1 MKMALLPITVCV
13 LLLLTSC
20 IKTVGDRS
28 MTDVARSKQNLRQIG
43 LAFIMWAD
51 DHNHQFPFN
60 LSQAIG
66 GTRELCNLDNDGF
79 EMNPVPI
86 FMVISNELQSTRILV
101 CPNDKAKKAAADF
114 ASLTIN
120 NISYKL
126 RTGTNVSPDHPA
138 EILAVDSI
146 NGLAL
151 HCDGSVVTYD
161 LHKTQ

>member
-28 MTDVARSKQNLRQIG
+28 MTDVARSERNLKQIG

-60 LSQAIG
+60 VSQAMG

-86 FMVISNELQSTRILV
+86 FMVISNELQSTRMLV
-101 CPNDKAKKAAADF
+101 SPNDKAKKAAADF

-126 RTGTNVSPDHPA
+126 RTGTNVNPDHST
-138 EILAVDSI
+138 EILAVDPI

-161 LHKTQ
+161 WHKTH

>member
-1 MKMALLPITVCV
+1 MKMALLPITACV
-13 LLLLTSC
+13 LLLLPGC
-20 IKTVGDRS
+20 IKTVDDGS
-28 MTDVARSKQNLRQIG
+28 MTDVARSKQNLKQIG

-51 DHNHQFPFN
+51 GHNDHFPFN
-60 LSQAIG
+60 VSQALG
-66 GTRELCNLDNDGF
+66 GTRELCHRDNDGF
-79 EMNPVPI
+79 EENPVPV
-86 FMVISNELQSTRILV
+86 FMVMTNELPNTRILV
-101 CPNDKAKKAAADF
+101 CPNDKTKKAAADF
-114 ASLTIN
+114 ASLTTN

-126 RTGTNVSPDHPA
+126 RTGTNVSPDHLK